1 MARGRT
7 REYDIADERIVALRR
22 AGHSCRS
29 VADELCIPQSHVWNV
44 MQRTGNAGRYHAAP
58 KRDGHQAG
66 RGQAQKRRR
75 EQKLEE
81 LVEQYDVVTIA
92 AGLNGGYIVTLDDEW
107 TGEERQGITA
117 ALASA
122 VREAEHAND

>member
-1 MARGRT
+1 MRGR
-7 REYDIADERIVALRR
+7 EPKYAVPEGSIIAMRQQ
-22 AGHSCRS
+22 GYSCREI
-29 VADELCIPQSHVWNV
+29 AERWGIPEHRVWYV
-44 MQRTGNAGRYHAAP
+44 MQTTGNAGRYHAAP
-58 KRDGHQAG
+58 KRDGHTSG
-66 RGQAQKRRR
+66 RAQAQKRRR

-122 VREAEHAND
+122 VQEAEHAND